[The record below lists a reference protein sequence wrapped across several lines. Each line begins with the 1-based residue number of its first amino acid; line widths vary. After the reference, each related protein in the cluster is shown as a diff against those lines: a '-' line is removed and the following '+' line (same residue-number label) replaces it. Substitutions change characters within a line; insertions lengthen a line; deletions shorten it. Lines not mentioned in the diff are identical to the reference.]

1 MMTWKIRYTDKAR
14 RDLRNIMEYVSYDLL
29 EPETAKNLLRRIMG
43 EIETLD
49 TMPLRYPLFHEEP
62 WRGAGPSV
70 FRRGKLSGVLCPG
83 RKQQHGLYRPRDLR
97 RPGHSGA
104 ATIRKL
110 NRIQQATPPRFT
122 PTPGQHHTGLGLFL
136 AHIALPIRKMP

>member
-62 WRGAGPSV
+62 WRGRGFRFFAVGNYLV
-70 FRRGKLSGVLCPG
+70 F
-83 RKQQHGLYRPRDLR
+83 
-97 RPGHSGA
+97 
-104 ATIRKL
+104 
-110 NRIQQATPPRFT
+110 
-122 PTPGQHHTGLGLFL
+122 
-136 AHIALPIRKMP
+136 

>member
-43 EIETLD
+43 EIERLD

-62 WRGAGPSV
+62 WRGRGLRFFAVGNYLV
-70 FRRGKLSGVLCPG
+70 FYTPEEKSCTVYIVRVIYGG
-83 RKQQHGLYRPRDLR
+83 R
-97 RPGHSGA
+97 
-104 ATIRKL
+104 
-110 NRIQQATPPRFT
+110 NIQEQL
-122 PTPGQHHTGLGLFL
+122 QMEH
-136 AHIALPIRKMP
+136 